1 MWLVL
6 WEDLAL
12 LSLPW
17 AGSRIEMLCALFLSL
32 SLSLSLSMCVYRLSK
47 LLLSGLG
54 HGEHGL
60 HIEFSEL
67 PVICHLGLGLVSPF
81 RSTGK
86 AQPHI
91 RVSEIIQCDVEITC
105 LYTWQDIPDN
115 IA

>member
-1 MWLVL
+1 MAGIVGRPGSLVSPVGR
-6 WEDLAL
+6 EQNTNVMC
-12 LSLPW
+12 PN
-17 AGSRIEMLCALFLSL
+17 
-32 SLSLSLSMCVYRLSK
+32 SLSLSLSMCAYRLSK

-91 RVSEIIQCDVEITC
+91 RVSEIN
-105 LYTWQDIPDN
+105 P
-115 IA
+115 